1 MAQAIEK
8 PTAIVIGA
16 SAGAL
21 GALSVILPELPA
33 GFALPV
39 LIVVHVPPDRNNLM
53 AELLQAKCQI
63 RVCEG
68 EDKDSI
74 RPGVV
79 YLAPPD
85 YHLQVEPSLDISLSN
100 DEAVLFSRPSIDVLF
115 ETAADAYGDGLIGVV
130 LTGGNNDGA
139 RGLRAIIDAGGRGL
153 VQRPDTAFTTA
164 MPAAALQA
172 CPEAEVLSLEEIAAY
187 LKKAGAR

>member
-1 MAQAIEK
+1 
-8 PTAIVIGA
+8 
-16 SAGAL
+16 
-21 GALSVILPELPA
+21 
-33 GFALPV
+33 
-39 LIVVHVPPDRNNLM
+39 
-53 AELLQAKCQI
+53 
-63 RVCEG
+63 
-68 EDKDSI
+68 
-74 RPGVV
+74 
-79 YLAPPD
+79 
-85 YHLQVEPSLDISLSN
+85 VEPSLDISLSN

-187 LKKAGAR
+187 LKKAGVR